1 MKDCKKG
8 SSLSSSIPV
17 KPCNFFICSTLLLI
31 FLFFS
36 GFAFSTSRLFFLG
49 FCPRLVTTWSASA
62 MGVIPGDTPEN
73 SVVSIPEAVISPDEA
88 LFFLKYPSSTR
99 LFTKDELDCVYTSP
113 DSYSSPAPPKSVD
126 DEYSGRQIVR
136 CQPPPRGSSQVS
148 LAVKK
153 TRRDNQLPALSLA
166 GPTYRWDSLAYEAMI
181 DWDNTTVVFVK
192 GFNLRGGKVSDPTKF
207 RCVYGWDFKN
217 PKFML
222 HSYVVSVAQEIVRC
236 KTPLS
241 VLNSPHRFGIKVS
254 VRKVGKGPL
263 DSIARPQVRLKP
275 SPKDRK
281 EHQMCVC
288 TMLKNQARFLR
299 EWIMYHA
306 EIGVQR
312 WFIYDNNSDDNIE
325 DILGEHTA
333 TAHNYNISRHVW
345 PWIKSQEAGFAH
357 CALRARDLCEWVGF
371 IDVDEFFYLS
381 KNTSIQEVLRRQ
393 GSGIAELRVPC
404 HSFGPSGL
412 KEVPI
417 KGVTVGYTCRLAY
430 PERHK
435 SIVRPE
441 ALDPTLMNVVHHF
454 RLSQGYK
461 SGNIDRNVMVVNH
474 YKYQVWQVFK
484 EKFHRRVATYVSDWQ
499 QDRNAGSKDR
509 APGLGTRAVE
519 PADWHTRFCEVTDN
533 GLRDQVLRTFTDPI
547 NRRLPWQEDEQ
558 QD

>member
-1 MKDCKKG
+1 M
-8 SSLSSSIPV
+8 
-17 KPCNFFICSTLLLI
+17 
-31 FLFFS
+31 
-36 GFAFSTSRLFFLG
+36 
-49 FCPRLVTTWSASA
+49 TTWSASA
-62 MGVIPGDTPEN
+62 RGVITGDSPEN
-73 SVVSIPEAVISPDEA
+73 SVVLIQEAVISPDEA

-99 LFTKDELDCVYTSP
+99 LFTKDELDCVYPSP
-113 DSYSSPAPPKSVD
+113 DSSSPSSSRTPPNSVD
-126 DEYSGRQIVR
+126 DEYSGPQIIR
-136 CQPPPRGSSQVS
+136 CQAPPRGSQVS

-153 TRRDNQLPALSLA
+153 TKDTQLPA

-192 GFNLRGGKVSDPTKF
+192 GFNLRGGKVADPTKF
-207 RCVYGWDFKN
+207 RCVYGWDFRN
-217 PKFML
+217 PKLML

-241 VLNSPHRFGIKVS
+241 VLNSPQRFGSHPIKVS
-254 VRKVGKGPL
+254 VRKVGNKDPL
-263 DSIARPQVRLKP
+263 DSIARLQVRLKP
-275 SPKDRK
+275 SPTDTK
-281 EHQMCVC
+281 EHEMCVC

-299 EWIMYHA
+299 EWILYHA

-325 DILGEHTA
+325 DILKSLGHHT
-333 TAHNYNISRHVW
+333 NITRHVW
-345 PWIKSQEAGFAH
+345 PWIKTQEAGFAH
-357 CALRARDLCEWVGF
+357 CALQARDSCEWVGF
-371 IDVDEFFYLS
+371 IDVDEFLYLP
-381 KNTSIQEVLRRQ
+381 KNKSMQHVLKQ
-393 GSGIAELRVPC
+393 QKSSGIAELRVPC

-412 KEVPI
+412 KQVPI

-454 RLSQGYK
+454 RLSRGYK
-461 SGNIDRNVMVVNH
+461 YANVDRNVMVVNH
-474 YKYQVWQVFK
+474 YKYQVWEVFK

-499 QDRNAGSKDR
+499 QDQNAGSKDR

-519 PADWHTRFCEVTDN
+519 PEDWHTRFCEVTDN
-533 GLRDQVLRTFTDPI
+533 GLRDQVLRTFTDP
-547 NRRLPWQEDEQ
+547 NTRRLPWQ